1 MSIGDR
7 VMGMVVDAV
16 SNVITLTP
24 ELLRPAPE
32 FKSAVATD
40 HLRAIGAVGAFS
52 AFSAFSDCMPIL
64 VDIEKLMSSAA
75 NGLIEQTLQQS
86 AHTNLQRTHHH
97 KTL

>member
-24 ELLRPAPE
+24 EQLRLAPE

-40 HLRAIGAVGAFS
+40 HLRAIGAVGAVG
-52 AFSAFSDCMPIL
+52 AFSDCMPIL
-64 VDIEKLMSSAA
+64 VDIEKLMASAA
-75 NGLIEQTLQQS
+75 NELVEQTLQQS

-97 KTL
+97 ETL

>member
-16 SNVITLTP
+16 SNVITGTP
-24 ELLRPAPE
+24 EQLRLAPE

-40 HLRAIGAVGAFS
+40 HLRAIGAVGAVG
-52 AFSAFSDCMPIL
+52 AVGAFSDCMPIL
-64 VDIEKLMSSAA
+64 VDIEKLMASAA
-75 NGLIEQTLQQS
+75 NGLVEQTLQQS

-97 KTL
+97 ETL